1 MVTTAPDGTPSR
13 ILIRDTWNTE
23 IIDELQP
30 QPDDIVMYKNR
41 YSGFFN
47 TTLEETLRESGVD
60 TVVVVG
66 ATTSVCVDSTV
77 RDAVFR
83 DLHCIVLE
91 DCTAEPIAHNA
102 PRSNHEA
109 TLVTLELLFAAIA
122 TSDALI
128 TALSEGR

>member
-1 MVTTAPDGTPSR
+1 MGSSVSP
-13 ILIRDTWNTE
+13 L
-23 IIDELQP
+23 
-30 QPDDIVMYKNR
+30 
-41 YSGFFN
+41 
-47 TTLEETLRESGVD
+47 TLLRERD
-60 TVVVVG
+60 IQTVVVVG

-91 DCTAEPIAHNA
+91 DCTAEPIANDA

-109 TLVTLELLFAAIA
+109 TLLTLELLFASRS

-128 TALSEGR
+128 GALAAT